1 MFEGFSPET
10 VDFLWGIRLNNN
22 REWFLEHKK
31 DYTRYLYEPMKA
43 LGQYL
48 FEPFLDEPGMILKVS
63 RIYRDARLHYP
74 VPYKESLWISI
85 RRDVQWWTENPC
97 QYFEITPEGV
107 SYGMVFWKP
116 KAAMMEQFRK
126 AIAREP
132 EHFLALIEQTERE
145 TGIKITADEYKRSK
159 PCPDERLERFYSW
172 KGNFACI
179 RQEEFGEG
187 TFSPELAQ
195 RARTLITALTP
206 LTRYLEQF
214 GNP

>member
-1 MFEGFSPET
+1 MFEGFFPET

-22 REWFLEHKK
+22 REWFMDHKK
-31 DYTRYLYEPMKA
+31 DYTRYLYEPMKE

-48 FEPFLDEPGMILKVS
+48 FEPFLDEPGKILKVS

-97 QYFEITPEGV
+97 QFFEITPEGV

-116 KAAMMEQFRK
+116 KAVMMEKFRK
-126 AIAREP
+126 TIAREP
-132 EHFLALIEQTERE
+132 EHFLDLIRQTEAE
-145 TGIKITADEYKRSK
+145 TGIAITADQYKRRK
-159 PCPDERLERFYSW
+159 PCDDERLERFYQW
-172 KGNFACI
+172 KGNFSCVA
-179 RQEEFGEG
+179 QEEFGDG

-195 RARTLITALTP
+195 RARKLIMALSP
-206 LTRYLEQF
+206 LTTYLEQF
-214 GNP
+214 GNE